1 MQVYTYSEARQKLA
15 MVLEKA
21 EATGKVLIRRK
32 DRRTFS
38 LVPERSAL
46 SPLDVSTI
54 KARITSQEIVVSIRE
69 GRERQNLS
77 LHFDQE
83 PGAPV
88 ALVDGERLTGIIENL
103 EFGIIPVKTFVV
115 KKNFMS
121 RFMPNE

>member
-32 DRRTFS
+32 DGRTFS

-69 GRERQNLS
+69 GRER
-77 LHFDQE
+77 
-83 PGAPV
+83 
-88 ALVDGERLTGIIENL
+88 
-103 EFGIIPVKTFVV
+103 
-115 KKNFMS
+115 
-121 RFMPNE
+121 